1 MRRITE
7 GKRLSGAGGGGA
19 RPEGSCARP
28 GFTLIEVV
36 LASALLA
43 LVGAAV
49 SSTLLLASRATP
61 RATGGSAVSA
71 RVSDVLTQLS
81 LEIGSARLIRATEPA
96 YFVFQIADMD
106 EDGADEEVAY
116 AFIAGAGG
124 VGGQLLR
131 AVNGTTTVVLEGITS
146 CSFGYHTGSI
156 GVRDADDVVTATTS
170 LRAISIDITP
180 DDGARMRETIR
191 CASVPEVE

>member
-1 MRRITE
+1 MKRITV
-7 GKRLSGAGGGGA
+7 GA
-19 RPEGSCARP
+19 RPLGSGRGFARPSRLCARH

-49 SSTLLLASRATP
+49 SSTLLLTSRATP

-81 LEIGSARLIRATEPA
+81 LEIGSAQLIRATEPA
-96 YFVFQIADMD
+96 YFVFRIADMD
-106 EDGADEEVAY
+106 DDGADEEVAY

-124 VGGQLLR
+124 AGGQLLR
-131 AVNGTTTVVLEGITS
+131 AINGTTSVVLEGITS
-146 CSFGYHTGSI
+146 CSFEYHTSSI
-156 GVRDADDVVTATTS
+156 GVRDADDVVTTTTS
-170 LRAISIDITP
+170 LRAISVDITP

-191 CASVPEVE
+191 CASIPGVE